1 MIHYNLAPL
10 AAIEPLK
17 NTTKYKNNLFLAA
30 AILSNKKGVGFTRRE
45 LLVGRASTMVAT
57 SLLGYPFLTQAEQQ
71 TADGDDLFHQYH
83 PITVN
88 GIGKYSEAEVAGVML
103 NGWNT

>member
-1 MIHYNLAPL
+1 
-10 AAIEPLK
+10 
-17 NTTKYKNNLFLAA
+17 
-30 AILSNKKGVGFTRRE
+30 
-45 LLVGRASTMVAT
+45 MVAT
-57 SLLGYPFLTQAEQQ
+57 SLLGYPFLTQAEHQ

-103 NGWNT
+103 NGRNT

>member
-1 MIHYNLAPL
+1 
-10 AAIEPLK
+10 
-17 NTTKYKNNLFLAA
+17 
-30 AILSNKKGVGFTRRE
+30 
-45 LLVGRASTMVAT
+45 MVAT

-88 GIGKYSEAEVAGVML
+88 GIGKYSEAEIAAMIVLLALIFVLGRKRRK
-103 NGWNT
+103 TKK